1 MNMQELTDT
10 LKDLRLVPVIALE
23 DEESAVPLGEAL
35 LDGGLPLAEITFRT
49 DAAEAAMKRLSKEL
63 PDLLLGA
70 GTVLTTEQID
80 RAVDAGATFIVTP
93 GFNPRVVEHA
103 LKRELPIMPG
113 VNNPTGVEQALEY
126 GLHLL
131 KFFPAEVSGGV
142 KMLKAL
148 GGPYKMVSFV
158 PTGGVSLSNL
168 DSYLS
173 LKNVTAV
180 GGSWLV
186 PKDALADGD
195 FEQIRDLTS
204 ESCELASRIG

>member
-1 MNMQELTDT
+1 MNMHELTDA
-10 LKDLRLVPVIALE
+10 LKDFRLVPVIALE

-49 DAAEAAMKRLSKEL
+49 DAAEASMRRLSKEL

-80 RAVDAGATFIVTP
+80 KAIDAGASFIVTP

-103 LKRELPIMPG
+103 LKREIPITPG

-142 KMLKAL
+142 NMLKAL
-148 GGPYKMVSFV
+148 GGPYRRVTFV

-168 DSYLS
+168 ESYLS

-186 PKDALADGD
+186 PKEALASGD

-204 ESCELASRIG
+204 DSCEVAARVG